1 MVPNKAFNTEETR
14 WKPRVDSED
23 KFNQSLKRPETQF
36 QLSGFLPE
44 VLKKNVPIEII
55 ELVS

>member
-23 KFNQSLKRPETQF
+23 KFNQSPKRPETQL
-36 QLSGFLPE
+36 QLSEFLPDI
-44 VLKKNVPIEII
+44 LKKNVRIEII